1 MGGCFQTPL
10 SFSFL
15 SVTTPIYSPSLFCP
29 LQLPFWD
36 TFPSVSFYCASP
48 QPLRF
53 LSGLFPFFV
62 CFFTPGPFSPTVK
75 IMPTGP
81 ISSKHVIPQKW
92 NGGSHDTLMLY
103 TVFICST
110 AVHSSNTFSQ
120 QYTDRLFIHSGD
132 VCVRVGWIHIMEE
145 LVSLHSNISSL
156 RKNLRRI
163 TTGNR
168 CLTFPSKVVARQE
181 ERCTPV

>member
-1 MGGCFQTPL
+1 MGGCSQTSL

-15 SVTTPIYSPSLFCP
+15 SVTTPINTPSLFCP
-29 LQLPFWD
+29 LQLPSWD
-36 TFPSVSFYCASP
+36 TSLSVFLLCFPTTFKTH
-48 QPLRF
+48 LDFF
-53 LSGLFPFFV
+53 LFCF
-62 CFFTPGPFSPTVK
+62 CFFTPDPFSPTVK

-81 ISSKHVIPQKW
+81 ISSNLVIPQKW
-92 NGGSHDTLMLY
+92 NGGSYDTLMLY

-145 LVSLHSNISSL
+145 LVSLHSSISSL
-156 RKNLRRI
+156 RKNLRRV